1 MLRTPAMCLWVLGW
15 AQGVLVLMTVL
26 SDALLFYFP
35 RPERRGG
42 GGVEPKVAE
51 PRFKAGSNGLQSWS
65 SGICTCRGLPGREA
79 SGNPSL

>member
-1 MLRTPAMCLWVLGW
+1 MCLWVLGW

-26 SDALLFYFP
+26 SDALLFIFLDL
-35 RPERRGG
+35 GG
-42 GGVEPKVAE
+42 WVEPQVAE
-51 PRFKAGSNGLQSWS
+51 PRFKAGSNELQSWS